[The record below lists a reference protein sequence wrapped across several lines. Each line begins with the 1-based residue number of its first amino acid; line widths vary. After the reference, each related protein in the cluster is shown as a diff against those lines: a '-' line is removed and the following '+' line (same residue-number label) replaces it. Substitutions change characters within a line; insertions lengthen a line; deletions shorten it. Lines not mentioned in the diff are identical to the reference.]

1 MGHPIIF
8 KTKFVNFSDGR
19 IMHLSLQ
26 GCNNDAE
33 GRNNDDWQA
42 NIYTKTEFMMWAEH
56 FKRDS
61 EPYKKSGAF
70 ELKIGSRICSL
81 YDYGTHL
88 LRMYK
93 KAVSFEDFKRNNY
106 VTFHRLDG
114 VTVYEGITENQMT
127 MQEFNDYASKHLRLG
142 GMHYR
147 LNYTR
152 LDTENEVIA
161 ALDNGSRL
169 RIYIGK

>member
-1 MGHPIIF
+1 MLWVIQLFF

-70 ELKIGSRICSL
+70 ELKQVVVFVA
-81 YDYGTHL
+81 Y
-88 LRMYK
+88 
-93 KAVSFEDFKRNNY
+93 
-106 VTFHRLDG
+106 
-114 VTVYEGITENQMT
+114 MT
-127 MQEFNDYASKHLRLG
+127 MEHIF
-142 GMHYR
+142 
-147 LNYTR
+147 
-152 LDTENEVIA
+152 
-161 ALDNGSRL
+161 
-169 RIYIGK
+169 